1 MTSTLFLFFP
11 LLVTGGTSKPYS
23 IIVKFKKQV
32 MVADNCYYVD
42 GKSYRHP
49 LKFAKGLKRIH
60 FAGPRGQEFILEP
73 NGSSDMKFYSLHV
86 RRNGQ
91 QLMMVNDFVL
101 YGEKEDF
108 NNRKVGWIVDLN
120 KDGFFDILQRD
131 KLQIHGKLKNDKLSS
146 TYRNRSLASIRLF
159 KTDVISFRVWDKHT
173 QSYLE
178 KPFYSLKQK
187 EKYYKEFDFK
197 FTWRN

>member
-11 LLVTGGTSKPYS
+11 LLVTGGASKPYS

-42 GKSYRHP
+42 SKRYRHP
-49 LKFAKGLKRIH
+49 LKFANGLKRIY

-73 NGSSDMKFYSLHV
+73 NGSSDMKFYSLHG

-101 YGEKEDF
+101 FGQKEDF

-131 KLQIHGKLKNDKLSS
+131 KLQIHGKLKSDNLSS

-159 KTDVISFRVWDKHT
+159 KTDVINFRIWDKPT

-178 KPFYSLKQK
+178 KPFYSSKQK